1 MMKTRQRLRNTAR
14 NADYGEMQKI
24 VADAVPVIPLI
35 YAPYTFVATD
45 KITGAAQTP
54 LGIYNF
60 KNLDKAE

>member
-1 MMKTRQRLRNTAR
+1 
-14 NADYGEMQKI
+14 MQKI